1 MEKKFARITLDKD
14 FQISRVDKRIY
25 GSFIEHLGRAVYGGI
40 YQPGHPSAD
49 EEGFRQDVLD
59 LVREI
64 GVPIVRYPGGNFV
77 SNFYWEDSVGP
88 VADRPRRLE
97 LAWRSTEPNLV
108 GVNEFASWSKKA
120 GSDVMMAVNL
130 GTRGIEA
137 ACNLLE
143 YCNHPS
149 GTKYSDWRVSH
160 GVEQPHN
167 IKVWCLGNEM
177 DGPWQIASWE
187 KDPKGYGVL
196 ANETSKAMKWVDGSI
211 ETAVCGSSSPFMGH
225 FPQWDLEVLQECYN
239 AVDYVSL
246 HHYHTAAPGN
256 YFQLLGGAAYIED
269 YIETEAALCDFVQAK
284 MRSPRKLMLSFDE
297 YGAMMRPLQGI
308 EHPGWGPYNLYHSH
322 YRFDPNAAYVRHDPD
337 NMVDNRRREVGDMV
351 PALGSASIL
360 LAFLRHADR
369 VKIGCMT
376 SGLGALCATDRE
388 HVWRTASYYPF
399 HQLMEYGRGQSLQVA
414 VEGDTF
420 DLPAYAVNDTSQYP
434 AKEGLPYVDAAAAY
448 DEKAGALTLF
458 AINRDPAGDTQIQLD
473 VSAFEG
479 YRFVEHLEL
488 CAPDM
493 DARNTWEAPD
503 TIAPAVGQSAK
514 EDQGVVTATLKPL
527 SWNVLRFEK

>member
-1 MEKKFARITLDKD
+1 
-14 FQISRVDKRIY
+14 
-25 GSFIEHLGRAVYGGI
+25 
-40 YQPGHPSAD
+40 
-49 EEGFRQDVLD
+49 
-59 LVREI
+59 
-64 GVPIVRYPGGNFV
+64 
-77 SNFYWEDSVGP
+77 
-88 VADRPRRLE
+88 
-97 LAWRSTEPNLV
+97 
-108 GVNEFASWSKKA
+108 
-120 GSDVMMAVNL
+120 
-130 GTRGIEA
+130 
-137 ACNLLE
+137 
-143 YCNHPS
+143 
-149 GTKYSDWRVSH
+149 
-160 GVEQPHN
+160 
-167 IKVWCLGNEM
+167 
-177 DGPWQIASWE
+177 
-187 KDPKGYGVL
+187 
-196 ANETSKAMKWVDGSI
+196 
-211 ETAVCGSSSPFMGH
+211 
-225 FPQWDLEVLQECYN
+225 
-239 AVDYVSL
+239 
-246 HHYHTAAPGN
+246 
-256 YFQLLGGAAYIED
+256 
-269 YIETEAALCDFVQAK
+269 
-284 MRSPRKLMLSFDE
+284 
-297 YGAMMRPLQGI
+297 
-308 EHPGWGPYNLYHSH
+308 
-322 YRFDPNAAYVRHDPD
+322 
-337 NMVDNRRREVGDMV
+337 MV

-488 CAPDM
+488 CTPDM
-493 DARNTWEAPD
+493 DACNTWEAPD

-514 EDQGVVTATLKPL
+514 EEQGVVTATLKPL

>member
-1 MEKKFARITLDKD
+1 
-14 FQISRVDKRIY
+14 
-25 GSFIEHLGRAVYGGI
+25 
-40 YQPGHPSAD
+40 
-49 EEGFRQDVLD
+49 
-59 LVREI
+59 
-64 GVPIVRYPGGNFV
+64 
-77 SNFYWEDSVGP
+77 
-88 VADRPRRLE
+88 
-97 LAWRSTEPNLV
+97 
-108 GVNEFASWSKKA
+108 
-120 GSDVMMAVNL
+120 
-130 GTRGIEA
+130 
-137 ACNLLE
+137 
-143 YCNHPS
+143 
-149 GTKYSDWRVSH
+149 
-160 GVEQPHN
+160 
-167 IKVWCLGNEM
+167 
-177 DGPWQIASWE
+177 
-187 KDPKGYGVL
+187 
-196 ANETSKAMKWVDGSI
+196 
-211 ETAVCGSSSPFMGH
+211 
-225 FPQWDLEVLQECYN
+225 
-239 AVDYVSL
+239 
-246 HHYHTAAPGN
+246 
-256 YFQLLGGAAYIED
+256 
-269 YIETEAALCDFVQAK
+269 
-284 MRSPRKLMLSFDE
+284 
-297 YGAMMRPLQGI
+297 
-308 EHPGWGPYNLYHSH
+308 
-322 YRFDPNAAYVRHDPD
+322 
-337 NMVDNRRREVGDMV
+337 MV

-488 CAPDM
+488 CTPDM